1 MNIKKFTD
9 FLNES
14 EQSED
19 VKKAL
24 ELLKNSGYDIKKIV
38 GKKLKFESP
47 KFDDLMRIAEFRKI
61 KEKFGLIEKGKKEY
75 LYHRNDINSIA
86 TIVYSDVIGNKNGPA
101 CLRIGSTT
109 KDHITVAINR
119 GRKPEDFNGT
129 LIIRNEPFGTLQE
142 KRSVFATIEK
152 YLYCAAIDLG
162 GMASKTIVN
171 GGSGDK
177 LGSIAASY
185 KDIPVSNLAVE
196 SLNKVVGMIDS
207 ITPRRFASILETMPD
222 NKAMDLIT
230 AVLDN
235 PKISTEMMK
244 YLEAYPES
252 FDDPAK
258 IIRRYKSK

>member
-1 MNIKKFTD
+1 MGIKKFND
-9 FLNES
+9 FVNES
-14 EQSED
+14 EQSEE

-47 KFDDLMRIAEFRKI
+47 KFDDLMKISEFRKI
-61 KEKFGLIEKGKKEY
+61 KEKFGLIERGKKEY
-75 LYHRNDINSIA
+75 LYHRNDLNSIA
-86 TIVYSDVIGNKNGPA
+86 TIIHSTEIGNKKGPA
-101 CLRIGSTT
+101 CLRIGSTA
-109 KDHITVAINR
+109 KDHVTVAINR
-119 GRKPEDFNGT
+119 GCDPDNFSGT
-129 LIIRNEPFGTLQE
+129 LIIRNVPFGTLQE
-142 KRSVFATIEK
+142 KRSVFVTIEK

-162 GMASKTIVN
+162 GTSSISIVN
-171 GGSGDK
+171 NQPGDK
-177 LGSIAASY
+177 LGSIVTAY
-185 KDIPVSNLAVE
+185 NGIPSNQLAVE
-196 SLNKVVGMIDS
+196 ALHKVVGMMNEIN
-207 ITPRRFASILETMPD
+207 PRRLALTLETIPD